1 MTSTVPVVI
10 VSAGPTG
17 VTAATLLAQYGIEC
31 LVLDRWENVYP
42 QPPLDE
48 LTTSLEDRP
57 CSFRLT
63 GRLFRRRRQESRVLT
78 DPRLAWPSPGVR

>member
-48 LTTSLEDRP
+48 LTTSLEDP
-57 CSFRLT
+57 ALQ
-63 GRLFRRRRQESRVLT
+63 L
-78 DPRLAWPSPGVR
+78 PSDGTVVPASAAGKPGPD